1 MSSWNNLKKQIR
13 DEFRAAPENFLFQP
27 VIRKC
32 LHPGPSRYNKAVGDD
47 YYKQLKKWHDL
58 PKEDPKLGNPRII
71 KNGRSLVTLQSAY
84 YIKLMNDRFTLKEID
99 VIYDVGGG
107 YGNMC
112 RIIREMGYTGDYV
125 LIDFPELQE
134 IQKYYLENLGLKVSM
149 NVAYKKLEDR
159 AIRPKGNSLLIAT
172 HSMNEMPLED
182 RPKVNIDKFSKFFIA
197 YNEEFDGIDNIEY
210 FKQFK
215 DLPHK
220 TEYLQNEVQDQHRFL
235 IGY

>member
-1 MSSWNNLKKQIR
+1 MSSWDLLKKQII
-13 DEFRAAPENFLFQP
+13 DEFRAAPENFLLQP

-47 YYKQLKKWHDL
+47 YYKQLKGYHDL

-84 YIKLMNDRFTLKEID
+84 YIKLMNDRFALKEID

-112 RIIREMGYTGDYV
+112 RIIREMGYTGDYI
-125 LIDFPELQE
+125 LIDFPELHE
-134 IQKYYLENLGLKVSM
+134 IQKFYLENLGLKVSM
-149 NVAYKKLEDR
+149 NINYQTLDNNLK
-159 AIRPKGNSLLIAT
+159 PKGNSLLIAT
-172 HSMNEMPLED
+172 HSINEMPLKE
-182 RPKVNIDKFSKFFIA
+182 REKININNFSKFFIA
-197 YNEEFDGIDNIEY
+197 YNNNFDGIDNKEY
-210 FKQFK
+210 FKRYK

-220 TEYLQNEVQDQHRFL
+220 TEYFQSEIQSQHNFL

>member
-1 MSSWNNLKKQIR
+1 MSSWDKLRKDIIS
-13 DEFRAAPENFLFQP
+13 EFRTAPGNFLHMP
-27 VIRKC
+27 TIKKC

-47 YYKQLKKWHDL
+47 YYKKLKRRSDL
-58 PKEDPKLGNPRII
+58 PKEDPTLGTPHYI
-71 KNGRSLVTLQSAY
+71 KEGRSLVTLQSAY
-84 YIKLMNDRFTLKEID
+84 YIRLMKDRFSLEDID

-112 RIIREMGYTGDYV
+112 RIIKEMGYKGYYV

-134 IQKYYLENLGLKVSM
+134 IQRYYLGNLGLKVSM
-149 NVAYKKLEDR
+149 NVAYKRLEDR

-172 HSMNEMPLED
+172 HSMNEMPLVD
-182 RPKVNIDKFSKFFIA
+182 RPKVNIDRFSKFFIA
-197 YNEEFDGIDNIEY
+197 YNKEFDGIDNIEY

-220 TEYLQNEVQDQHRFL
+220 TEYFQNEVQDQHHFL